1 MAVAFVNSIPG
12 AFGLWANNTG
22 PRSVAFDV
30 GTGANRLLMAF
41 YHAPA
46 WYASIQT
53 MTYAGVAMTRLYF
66 PSGREAEVHDR
77 GYNPAQIEVWYL
89 INPPTGSNIFTVT
102 HEAPSHNSEHRVGL
116 MAFSGVSQNP
126 SNWYLAGS
134 VATFAQVNNPNS
146 YNLSPTSTADGMV
159 VASATFGFG
168 GGNITTGTRRYGNY
182 IFAGAGCVGHTFPG
196 TGAPVTVS
204 VSTGASSTSWAACLI
219 VPQDV
224 TVTNTIAAKRA
235 GAAIF
240 GVDDSNITITGLV
253 AQKKSAAVAPTVLEE
268 EAIKATFRVIKL
280 SGQSLDDLFVVFDQF
295 TDVNGTEIDDHIP
308 DIGGLYTLTGAPGL
322 MLVKNNE
329 LETIRWNTTV
339 SAVIGPFTNNV
350 GRAVSFSA
358 RWVGGDVPVAKLF
371 VGLFNDPNPFAG
383 NGVAHAFKFASSP
396 LVVNAMNRN
405 INIWPHFATLVQGTT
420 YDFSLVIGA
429 TTTKYY
435 MNGNLVETFATT
447 LVGDSVY
454 AGFGREAENAATP
467 GISVYIDNFAVSKL
481 VGD

>member
-12 AFGLWANNTG
+12 AFGLWANDTG

-66 PSGREAEVHDR
+66 PNGREAEVHDR
-77 GYNPAQIEVWYL
+77 GYHPAQIEVWYL
-89 INPPTGSNIFTVT
+89 INPPTGSNVFTVT
-102 HEAPSHNSEHRVGL
+102 HEVPSHNSGHNIGL

-182 IFAGAGCVGHTFPG
+182 IFVGHTFPG
-196 TGAPVTVS
+196 TGASVTVS
-204 VSTGASSTSWAACLI
+204 VSTGAPSTSWAACLI

-240 GVDDSNITITGLV
+240 GVEVDDSSITITGLV

-280 SGQSLDDLFVVFDQF
+280 SGQSLDDQFVVYDSF
-295 TDVNGTEIDDHIP
+295 TDGMNTAILNHTPE
-308 DIGGLYTLTGAPGL
+308 IGGTYQVVNTILIR
-322 MLVKNNE
+322 NNE
-329 LETIRWNTTV
+329 IELPR
-339 SAVIGPFTNNV
+339 SASNVVASIGPFTANGNV
-350 GRAVSFSA
+350 GRELTFKA
-358 RWVGGDVPVAKLF
+358 RFVGPVASMTGVHVGFFTGADVFAVGGRVALIQF
-371 VGLFNDPNPFAG
+371 S
-383 NGVAHAFKFASSP
+383 VAAPTVAS
-396 LVVNAMNRN
+396 AANRD
-405 INIWPHFATLVQGTT
+405 ILIWPQFLNMVEGLV
-420 YDFSLVIGA
+420 YNFKIAIGA
-429 TTTKYY
+429 TQTKFYL
-435 MNGNLVETFATT
+435 NGALVETFTNT
-447 LVGDSVY
+447 QVGSVY
-454 AGFGREAENAATP
+454 AGFGRLAEGASAGTT
-467 GISVYIDNFAVSKL
+467 VYIDDFAVSKL